1 MFNKKEKEPMRKET
15 PIEKS
20 EIKAFLGPGSQF
32 EGKLLFNEI
41 VRLDGAFRGEVTSHD
56 TLIVGE
62 KRMNLAT
69 LGQPQDDDNEGYTAG
84 WNEDTIRSTDLP
96 PATDYL
102 ADIGDGE
109 KLFGSSHPGT
119 VNMVFVDG
127 SVHALAYFI
136 DAETFANLGNRKDG
150 QSINLDL

>member
-32 EGKLLFNEI
+32 EGKLVFNEI

-62 KRMNLAT
+62 
-69 LGQPQDDDNEGYTAG
+69 
-84 WNEDTIRSTDLP
+84 S
-96 PATDYL
+96 
-102 ADIGDGE
+102 ADIQADVQV
-109 KLFGSSHPGT
+109 GT
-119 VNMVFVDG
+119 LILSGKFKGNVKAKSRVELRAPANVDG
-127 SVHALAYFI
+127 SIETPALSVEEGVVLNGTITMTTGEIASAI
-136 DAETFANLGNRKDG
+136 KPVEEAAKK
-150 QSINLDL
+150 

>member
-32 EGKLLFNEI
+32 EGKLVFNEI

-62 KRMNLAT
+62 
-69 LGQPQDDDNEGYTAG
+69 
-84 WNEDTIRSTDLP
+84 S
-96 PATDYL
+96 
-102 ADIGDGE
+102 ADIQADVQVGTLILSGKFKGNVKAKSRIELRAPANFDGAIE
-109 KLFGSSHPGT
+109 TPALSVEDGVILNGT
-119 VNMVFVDG
+119 ISMTTAEAAAASVVKPVDEP
-127 SVHALAYFI
+127 A
-136 DAETFANLGNRKDG
+136 KK
-150 QSINLDL
+150 